1 MNERLRL
8 SPEQLLLGLLSIS
21 FALFAAVFVPRLTNA
36 HFGDVEF
43 TGWSGPVAEHV
54 VRGERPYVD
63 FVLPIPPGSFA
74 ILALF
79 QRAMGRPLLLQE
91 LWLGTAIHL
100 VLSWLA
106 YAIARQVTTRLNAV
120 LVSLCSLVS
129 LVNMYKECAYD
140 HTAQLVAWCSVA
152 IGARALFAGD
162 ARSAQRFWIS
172 TGAFAALTL
181 AFKQSTGV
189 GILAG
194 WGMALSYLAGVELWS
209 GGKPQRL
216 LGTAARFLAGAALGI
231 GLGIALLLAMNG
243 SLTGYVQS
251 VLVDGPA
258 LKGGRD
264 KIIGD
269 MVRYVAIWPSFPPFL
284 IFAFGLGFVASRIAA
299 APDGFH
305 VGSELGRRETPISRR
320 EMLLVA
326 IAIVVT
332 FLGAALLLSLRLVM
346 SPDCA
351 SAIDLLKY
359 LPHFSLTFAVV
370 FMLAHL
376 RRVRTPSETPWSA
389 DPDRA
394 GHALN
399 ALLIATMTC
408 SFLHNTSAPEFRPF
422 YDNNPII
429 PLAYAMLFIALDR
442 VRMPLLKAGV
452 VTVLLTTLFSS
463 KLARASEALLAAKAG
478 THWEGMSV
486 SERGRTLENAAD
498 RVNELT
504 APDDTVLVL
513 PEDVTLAR
521 RIGRPRPALR
531 GAIVFVDQYPL
542 RLAAA
547 DIAELDGN
555 PPKAVVVHPVD
566 DHYWTQMYRIW
577 NGDSGAER
585 LTRHVLTELLPKLY
599 TRDRSY
605 RTLWY
610 GRLSRLDIW
619 VRNDRNER

>member
-1 MNERLRL
+1 M
-8 SPEQLLLGLLSIS
+8 LLGLLSLS
-21 FALFAAVFVPRLTNA
+21 FLLFAAVFVPRLTNA

-74 ILALF
+74 ILALV

-91 LWLGTAIHL
+91 LWLGAAIHL

-140 HTAQLVAWCSVA
+140 HTAQLAAWCSIA
-152 IGARALFAGD
+152 AGARALFAED
-162 ARSAQRFWIS
+162 ARSARRFWLL

-194 WGMALSYLAGVELWS
+194 WGMAHVYLAVVERWS
-209 GGKPQRL
+209 GGEAKRL
-216 LGTAARFLAGAALGI
+216 LGPAAHFVGGAALGV
-231 GLGIALLLAMNG
+231 GVGVALLLAMNG
-243 SLTGYVQS
+243 SLAGYVQS

-269 MVRYVAIWPSFPPFL
+269 MIRYVAIWPSFPPFL
-284 IFAFGLGFVASRIAA
+284 IFAFGLAFVGSKIAA
-299 APDGFH
+299 GPEGFH
-305 VGSELGRRETPISRR
+305 VGSDLARRQEPISRR
-320 EMLLVA
+320 GTLLVA
-326 IAIVVT
+326 LAIVIS
-332 FLGAALLLSLRLVM
+332 FAGAALLLGLRVVI
-346 SPDCA
+346 SPELA
-351 SAIDLLKY
+351 SALDFLKY

-376 RRVRTPSETPWSA
+376 RRVRTPGEHPWSA

-399 ALLIATMTC
+399 ALLIAAMSC

-429 PLAYAMLFIALDR
+429 PLGYAMLFIALDR
-442 VRMPLLKAGV
+442 VRMPMLKAAV
-452 VTVLLTTLFSS
+452 VVVLLSTLFSS
-463 KLARASEALLAAKAG
+463 KLARASEALLPAKAG
-478 THWEGMSV
+478 THWAGMSV
-486 SERGRTLENAAD
+486 SERGRMLEDAAD

-513 PEDVTLAR
+513 PEDVTFAK

-542 RLAAA
+542 RLASA
-547 DIAELDGN
+547 DIAELTEN
-555 PPKAVVVHPVD
+555 PPKVVVLHPVD

-605 RTLWY
+605 GTLWY
-610 GRLSRLDIW
+610 GRPSRLDIW
-619 VRNDRNER
+619 VRKDPKEP